1 MNGPNKKRFESGA
14 SKRKRKAEEEQKI
27 KLLPSVSKYFI
38 KNSEIEPSFSTNSF
52 SANVT
57 QNMPSSP
64 LPSSS
69 VTTIAHETSS
79 SFSPLSTNE
88 FLGKIPSSSSSSS
101 PSNNISD
108 LNFFTKLLMLPNPTD
123 IGHFSHLNQLPDAA
137 KKFIVEYGPCQPKGP
152 FYRYSDNRVSNL
164 SFNEKYYYSGSS
176 MSGGK
181 TIRLWLSYSIIRQV
195 AYCQPCT
202 LFGNRLKNKQTSW
215 IDGFDD
221 WDHITIAMNRHE
233 SSTFHLVSCKAYNM
247 YHKNLS
253 IDCQIKKQDASE
265 SEYWTAVLTRIIDI
279 SITLGGQ
286 NLSFRGHRED
296 ANFKNNGN
304 FMALIRLLAK
314 YDPILATLLEKP
326 KGSIKYLSHQI
337 QNQIIALIESEIK
350 KNIISDV
357 TSAPFFSLILDSTQ
371 DISKVD
377 QVSTIYRYVHIE
389 KDELGIPKSIEI
401 KEDFI
406 GFSEAEGSTG
416 EAIEEQT
423 VKTFKDNGLDIGKFR
438 GIGLDG
444 AASMSGK
451 HNGLQARLRKRQKKA
466 KYVHCA
472 SHNLNL
478 VINDSVKDITEI
490 RQFFEMLETLYTFFG
505 NSILRWAKL
514 KKESCEIS
522 RSLKRLC
529 PTRWSSRTDCL
540 ISLNHMY
547 PDVMKVLNNITLT
560 GRNKDEQNNA
570 STLKKYFESYETIIL
585 ILLMYKILSK
595 INLAS
600 KILQSPGADIGKA
613 VDLIKST
620 LENMGKI
627 RDNFNILIE
636 EANSKALQWN
646 VTPEFSCI
654 RTRKVKKFYG
664 ELCQDK
670 RLSEG
675 NHYFKTQVLYRCI
688 DTVVTQLKTRFV
700 GLSEINDLFSC
711 ILRPTVISDE
721 EIGKSA
727 KKLAEAF
734 EDFNP
739 AELTTQIESF
749 KFLFA
754 SELKSCRSVFDMT
767 KLLIIDN
774 NNLITSFP
782 DLLTA
787 FYLFLTLPVTVASAE
802 RTFSKLKLIKN
813 YLRST
818 MCQTR
823 LSGLA
828 MISIENE
835 RAKKLNLSSLVKLFS
850 QDRSRKKS
858 FQV

>member
-1 MNGPNKKRFESGA
+1 
-14 SKRKRKAEEEQKI
+14 
-27 KLLPSVSKYFI
+27 
-38 KNSEIEPSFSTNSF
+38 
-52 SANVT
+52 
-57 QNMPSSP
+57 
-64 LPSSS
+64 
-69 VTTIAHETSS
+69 
-79 SFSPLSTNE
+79 
-88 FLGKIPSSSSSSS
+88 
-101 PSNNISD
+101 
-108 LNFFTKLLMLPNPTD
+108 MLPP
-123 IGHFSHLNQLPDAA
+123 GH
-137 KKFIVEYGPCQPKGP
+137 
-152 FYRYSDNRVSNL
+152 
-164 SFNEKYYYSGSS
+164 
-176 MSGGK
+176 
-181 TIRLWLSYSIIRQV
+181 
-195 AYCQPCT
+195 
-202 LFGNRLKNKQTSW
+202 
-215 IDGFDD
+215 
-221 WDHITIAMNRHE
+221 
-233 SSTFHLVSCKAYNM
+233 
-247 YHKNLS
+247 
-253 IDCQIKKQDASE
+253 
-265 SEYWTAVLTRIIDI
+265 
-279 SITLGGQ
+279 
-286 NLSFRGHRED
+286 
-296 ANFKNNGN
+296 
-304 FMALIRLLAK
+304 
-314 YDPILATLLEKP
+314 
-326 KGSIKYLSHQI
+326 
-337 QNQIIALIESEIK
+337 
-350 KNIISDV
+350 
-357 TSAPFFSLILDSTQ
+357 FFSLILDSTQ

-389 KDELGIPKSIEI
+389 KNELGIPKSIEI

-423 VKTFKDNGLDIGKFR
+423 VKTFTDNGLDIGKFR

>member
-389 KDELGIPKSIEI
+389 KNELGIPKSIEI